1 MTDDGTW
8 RIGDNPFAVP
18 AELKD
23 RARQLRGR
31 LAAPVTVW
39 TSAFSDGRPV
49 GITMS
54 SVLVGEGEPP
64 VVLGLIGTLTDF
76 WEAVTESRRFVVH
89 VLNEDQR
96 RVADEFAGRYTQV
109 TFTEGWSTADPSE
122 WGPVL
127 THAATRAYCRLGG
140 FMESGYFLLVRGDIE
155 RIEVEDRPPP
165 PLVHY
170 RGGYAALR
178 PRHDR

>member
-1 MTDDGTW
+1 MTNDGTW

-18 AELKD
+18 PELKD
-23 RARQLRGR
+23 RVRQLRGR

-39 TSAFSDGRPV
+39 TAAFSDGRPV
-49 GITMS
+49 GITVS

-64 VVLGLIGTLTDF
+64 VILGLIGTLTEF
-76 WEAVTESRRFVVH
+76 WEAVIESRRFVVH

-96 RVADEFAGRYTQV
+96 RAADEFAGRYTQV
-109 TFTEGWSTADPSE
+109 TFTAGWSSADQSE
-122 WGPVL
+122 WGPIL
-127 THAATRAYCRLGG
+127 SDIGTRAYCRLGG

-155 RIEVEDRPPP
+155 RIELEDPAPP

-170 RGGYAALR
+170 RGGYSGLR
-178 PRHDR
+178 PRRGR